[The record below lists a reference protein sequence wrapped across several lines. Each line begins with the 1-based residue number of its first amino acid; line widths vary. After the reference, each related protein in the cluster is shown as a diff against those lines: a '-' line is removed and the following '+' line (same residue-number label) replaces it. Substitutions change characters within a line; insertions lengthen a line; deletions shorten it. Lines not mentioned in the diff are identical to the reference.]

1 MEMWKKSYPHFLCGL
16 VWITVEKPSLVTIMR
31 QKLLEYGKKMCIIL
45 YTVEKRKNKREFL
58 GYV

>member
-16 VWITVEKPSLVTIMR
+16 VWITVDKAILINIIR
-31 QKLLEYGKKMCIIL
+31 HRILEIHKNMGIIL
-45 YTVEKRKNKREFL
+45 CTVENTEIKVIFS